1 MKNIITVIA
10 IIVSSLVY
18 SQRVFVQTNKENDT
32 LIFKIQN
39 DEMYRL
45 LIIQDSVT
53 KFQKDFKGIK
63 HFSIYSKGYLYT
75 KQVDTNN
82 KIVALFFTQMN
93 KFSKKELRRFARKE
107 EYNQVRDLI
116 QDYLDDFQDRDIN
129 DYQDDRDSI
138 REDRSNE
145 RQ

>member
-10 IIVSSLVY
+10 IVVSSLAY
-18 SQRVFVQTNKENDT
+18 SQRVFIIPNKENDT
-32 LIFKIQN
+32 ITFKIQN

-63 HFSIYSKGYLYT
+63 YFKIYSKGSLYS

-82 KIVALFFTQMN
+82 KIVALFFTNMD
-93 KFSKKELRRFARKE
+93 KFSKRELRRFARQE
-107 EYNQVRDLI
+107 EYYQVRDLI
-116 QDYLDDFQDRDIN
+116 QDYLDEFQDRDIN
-129 DYQDDRDSI
+129 DFQDDRDSI
-138 REDRSNE
+138 IDNRDNE